1 MGIVQTVGNAQRFNV
16 VGAGVLVSPDSRHV
30 ILVTAKHVFD
40 EPTQNWHPTQMRI
53 RFSSQENKS
62 FTEELGTPIQLL
74 DPLGK
79 NLWSALDDG
88 SDIAAIALTPNF
100 AQLVTD
106 AVGYQDFAQADDV
119 YDGSPVFVFG
129 FPGDVSPLIG
139 ENGLARAVTRS
150 GVIAWTDPAGALE
163 SPLLLDSNI
172 LPGNSGGPAFRV
184 PTGLSKYGSFNV
196 GGRVAFLGVV
206 TADLSKYY
214 VVQADGRVIAMKFP
228 DLPVPSI
235 EQVQVV
241 GIGGLGRVEPAFK
254 VRKLVDEVTA
264 LISSPIS
271 PPIPR

>member
-1 MGIVQTVGNAQRFNV
+1 VQTIGATQRFNV
-16 VGAGVLVSPDSRHV
+16 VGAGVLITPDSLHV

-40 EPTQNWHPTQMRI
+40 EPQQNWHPAQLRI
-53 RFSSQENKS
+53 RFSSQENKA

-74 DPLGK
+74 DPLGN
-79 NLWSALDDG
+79 NLWTALDDG
-88 SDIAAIALTPNF
+88 SDIAAIGLAPNTDF
-100 AQLVTD
+100 AKLVTD
-106 AVGYQDFAQADDV
+106 AIGYQDFAQTDDV
-119 YDGSPVFVFG
+119 YDGASVFVFG

-163 SPLLLDSNI
+163 NPLLLDSNI

-184 PTGLSKYGSFNV
+184 PTGLGKYGTFNV
-196 GGRVAFLGVV
+196 GGRVAFLGIV

-214 VVQADGRVIAMKFP
+214 VVQADGRVIAMQFP
-228 DLPVPSI
+228 DLPVPQI

-254 VRKLVDEVTA
+254 VKKLVDE
-264 LISSPIS
+264 LIARILTPIA
-271 PPIPR
+271 PPVHR